1 MSNRLQQLFDEA
13 DAAFDGL
20 YAREVEELNGLSRA
34 EINQMTPGTTDLK
47 TYNVLVKLVE
57 EASRENMKKAE
68 LIQQIKNLG
77 DIGVSIAKNISG
89 FYEDLKD
96 L

>member
-1 MSNRLQQLFDEA
+1 MSNRLKRLFEEA

-20 YAREVEELNGLSRA
+20 YARELEELSGLSRA
-34 EINQMTPGTTDLK
+34 EIDQISPGTTDLK
-47 TYNVLVKLVE
+47 TYNVLMKLVE

-68 LIQQIKNLG
+68 LIQQIKELG
-77 DIGVSIAKNISG
+77 EVGVSIAKRVSG
-89 FYEDLKD
+89 FYEDLKN

>member
-1 MSNRLQQLFDEA
+1 MSNRLQRLFEEA

-34 EINQMTPGTTDLK
+34 EIDEITPGTTDLK

-68 LIQQIKNLG
+68 LINQIKEIG
-77 DIGVSIAKNISG
+77 DIGVSIAKKISG